1 MQCKGDFDY
10 PERGNWSAKAETQRA
25 SVAPKNYSTPSKHC
39 LLALKALQ
47 DLATPFILPPM
58 IPTHV
63 PLNWASFLRMPPC
76 FSFAYSHSFV
86 LNYKPYL
93 SWKVKAKFLLFHQH
107 CLKKS
112 PLPCLS
118 SLSLWQLIRA
128 PGICYW
134 AVCVSSPL
142 KAEIRAVVSEWY
154 TEHVFRISTKFE

>member
-1 MQCKGDFDY
+1 MQCKGDFDC
-10 PERGNWSAKAETQRA
+10 PEGGNWSAKTETQGA
-25 SVAPKNYSTPSKHC
+25 SVAPKNYSTPSKHRI
-39 LLALKALQ
+39 LALKALW
-47 DLATPFILPPM
+47 DLATPFFLPPM
-58 IPTHV
+58 IPTE
-63 PLNWASFLRMPPC
+63 WASFLRMPPR

-93 SWKVKAKFLLFHQH
+93 AWKVKAKFLFFHQH
-107 CLKKS
+107 WLKKS

-128 PGICYW
+128 PDICYW
-134 AVCVSSPL
+134 AVCVLSPL